1 MRLAESFFSSKGW
14 FLAGAGIVAAL
25 AVRPTPRPATMPIVA
40 IEPAHELTMSID
52 DNCAS
57 DVDVVNGRYVVT
69 LELPNHGN
77 CTKSVRVYHLEN
89 DRLVFE
95 RADR

>member
-1 MRLAESFFSSKGW
+1 
-14 FLAGAGIVAAL
+14 
-25 AVRPTPRPATMPIVA
+25 
-40 IEPAHELTMSID
+40 MSVD

-69 LELPNHGN
+69 LELPDHGN

-89 DRLVFE
+89 DHLVFE
-95 RADR
+95 HE

>member
-1 MRLAESFFSSKGW
+1 MMSLAASVPSSKGLW
-14 FLAGAGIVAAL
+14 LLAGAGIVAAL
-25 AVRPTPRPATMPIVA
+25 AVRPASCPATTPIVE
-40 IEPAHELTMSID
+40 IEAVHELTMSV

-69 LELPNHGN
+69 LEMPDHGN

-89 DRLVFE
+89 DHLVFE
-95 RADR
+95 RE

>member
-1 MRLAESFFSSKGW
+1 MRLAESVFCSKGW
-14 FLAGAGIVAAL
+14 LLAGAGIVCAL
-25 AVRPTPRPATMPIVA
+25 ALRPAARPATTPIVEFEA
-40 IEPAHELTMSID
+40 PHELTMSVD

-69 LELPNHGN
+69 LELPDHGN

-89 DRLVFE
+89 DHLVFE
-95 RADR
+95 HE